1 MKKEANL
8 FLRLLIRLGEQAS
21 TLVSNV
27 WGITKLVL
35 DVLVNLP
42 RSPFRWRETI
52 HQMKVIG
59 VETVPLILVTMAV
72 VGSIIVIELR
82 YQLMRLIHTADWTPG
97 FAGIFFLREAGTAV
111 VGAMVASRAGA
122 GMAAEVGTM
131 QITDQVDALKLLRAN
146 PVHYLVVP
154 RFIACTL
161 MTMALSVT
169 GVACCVIV
177 GYLFVMDVHNFMS
190 YVETMRKFVGI
201 RDFLVIFEKSFFFGM
216 AIPIISCYY
225 GFQARGGA
233 QGVGTATTR
242 AVVYSILAVILLD
255 FLLTGAT
262 QVVSQI

>member
-1 MKKEANL
+1 MKRETGI
-8 FLRLLIRLGEQAS
+8 FLSAARNLGEQVVILFRHARGIAG
-21 TLVSNV
+21 LFVS
-27 WGITKLVL
+27 VL
-35 DVLVNLP
+35 INLP
-42 RSPFRWRETI
+42 RRPFRWREI
-52 HQMKVIG
+52 VRQMKVIG
-59 VETVPLILVTMAV
+59 VETTPLILVTMAV
-72 VGSIIVIELR
+72 VGSIVVIELR
-82 YQLMRLIHTADWTPG
+82 YQLMRLIHTVDWTPG

-122 GMAAEVGTM
+122 GIAAEVGTM

-154 RFIACTL
+154 RFIACTV
-161 MTMALSVT
+161 MTVVLSVV
-169 GVACCVIV
+169 GVAFCTII
-177 GYLFVMDVHNFMS
+177 GYLFLMDVHSFMS
-190 YVETMRKFVGI
+190 YIETMRKFVGV

-242 AVVYSILAVILLD
+242 AVVYSILAVIFLD
-255 FLLTGAT
+255 FILTGAT

>member
-1 MKKEANL
+1 MKQDTNL
-8 FLRLLIRLGEQAS
+8 LSRFLTGLGEQVS
-21 TLVSNV
+21 TLIGHIR
-27 WGITKLVL
+27 GIVKLIL
-35 DVLVNLP
+35 DLLVNLP
-42 RSPFRWRETI
+42 RSPYRWREII

-59 VETVPLILVTMAV
+59 VETAPLILVTMAV

-82 YQLMRLIHTADWTPG
+82 YQLMRLIHTAEWTPG
-97 FAGIFFLREAGTAV
+97 FAGIFYLREAGTAV

-122 GMAAEVGTM
+122 GMAAEVGSM
-131 QITDQVDALKLLRAN
+131 QITDQVDALKLLRTN

-161 MTMALSVT
+161 MTMALSVI
-169 GVACCVIV
+169 GVAFCTLI
-177 GYLFVMDVHNFMS
+177 GYLFIMDIHSFMS
-190 YVETMRKFVGI
+190 YIETMRKFVGV

-242 AVVYSILAVILLD
+242 AVVYSILAVIFLD